1 MAQTAPRFSTRPI
14 PASTAGAGPTEA
26 TRSLPTYLTSQRWDM
41 GPTKSA
47 ITEQVRKS
55 ELRLVYP
62 LLYPKDTRL
71 ERTGGAHGGN
81 ASHFRPSLVQ
91 HTDLPSKE
99 LRDPQDATNTQ

>member
-55 ELRLVYP
+55 GIASRKGLTIRGFEL
-62 LLYPKDTRL
+62 
-71 ERTGGAHGGN
+71 
-81 ASHFRPSLVQ
+81 
-91 HTDLPSKE
+91 
-99 LRDPQDATNTQ
+99 